1 MIYAY
6 GDDGSDEKQKRVTAV
21 SIIAGFEEWWEEL
34 EGQWIVRCAG
44 IPFHATDC
52 ESNPPRGDYEGKLSF
67 EEAKSMYRDL
77 TGILASSK
85 LGGIG
90 VGIDLTARQKIF
102 PGPLP
107 IAYHRAFIECIERAA
122 NAAERLG
129 EVCEITYDIGPE
141 NKPNAA
147 ELYAWMREG
156 DEKLCRWL
164 HPTVSFASWRE
175 SARLQAADLLA
186 FEAWKAL
193 DHTVGPIK
201 RKRRSWELLRA
212 TDQFEIYAYSE
223 EWFNDLKAH
232 MESGEVERL
241 AGFNEGD
248 YKRWLAGRK
257 RQHSLSNLF
266 KFLRSLDEKPTI

>member
-34 EGQWIVRCAG
+34 EGDWIVRCGG

-52 ESNPPRGDYEGKLSF
+52 ESNPPRGDYEGKVSF

-77 TGILASSK
+77 TSILASSK

-90 VGIDLTARQKIF
+90 VGIDLTAQQKIF
-102 PGPLP
+102 PGSLP
-107 IAYHRAFIECIERAA
+107 IAYHRAFIECIERVA

-129 EVCEITYDIGPE
+129 EVCEITYDIAAQ
-141 NKPNAA
+141 NKSNAVK
-147 ELYAWMREG
+147 LYEWMREG
-156 DEKLCRWL
+156 DEKLRRWL

-212 TDQFEIYAYSE
+212 TDQFETYGYSE
-223 EWFNDLKAH
+223 EWFKDLKAH
-232 MESGEVERL
+232 MESGDVEKSVWIQCGRL
-241 AGFNEGD
+241 
-248 YKRWLAGRK
+248 
-257 RQHSLSNLF
+257 
-266 KFLRSLDEKPTI
+266 